1 MTNANIFLTSGSDNP
16 ERLVE
21 PHRPWLGQ
29 DPGGP
34 ADRDRVRA
42 GQRRRRGTGA
52 DPKLEALVW
61 RRGVYLAAH
70 RVLHA
75 EQRARCLLQLE
86 PLRGKNVRSRAI

>member
-1 MTNANIFLTSGSDNP
+1 MENANIFPQSGSDNP

-21 PHRPWLGQ
+21 PDRPWLGQ

-42 GQRRRRGTGA
+42 GQRWRRGTGA
-52 DPKLEALVW
+52 DPKLEALAW
-61 RRGVYLAAH
+61 RRDVHLAAH

-86 PLRGKNVRSRAI
+86 PLRSKDVRSKVI